1 MSDAGR
7 RPPTLEEMAEPH
19 QCWWRA
25 MAEGLCDVL
34 AVLDNDSQVSA
45 KRGQLQPECQT
56 PPSGLDLGLG
66 AGLSAR
72 PETTQVIQRRPTIPR
87 RSTSL
92 QAQRSTGREAVTA
105 VRR

>member
-45 KRGQLQPECQT
+45 LRQLLRDETNRRKEAEHNATVWQDRAEQ
-56 PPSGLDLGLG
+56 
-66 AGLSAR
+66 AGW
-72 PETTQVIQRRPTIPR
+72 PR
-87 RSTSL
+87 HLLNGGGHR
-92 QAQRSTGREAVTA
+92 V
-105 VRR
+105 